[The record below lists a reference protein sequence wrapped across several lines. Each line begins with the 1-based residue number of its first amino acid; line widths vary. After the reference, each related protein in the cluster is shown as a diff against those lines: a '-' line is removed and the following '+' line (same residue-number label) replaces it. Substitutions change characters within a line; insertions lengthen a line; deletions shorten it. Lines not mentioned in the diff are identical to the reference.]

1 MKCLLFLNLALAIS
15 IILLCGCNTAEI
27 AGSTVGATLL
37 GAQAPGSE
45 IQQIYYL
52 GVFDPMEQIPP
63 QVYRIRVHGQASAIS
78 ATNFSSGWVPA
89 DVIDSLTS
97 KIQHSSSGVAEVT
110 GTPTPTPGQTSGSF
124 LKGRKLV
131 LFGPEGFRE
140 APENHRLVIV
150 MGSSPQKF
158 FSAINNTLTGIAS
171 VNLETSTSD
180 VSQKILNYRNQL
192 LNDRKRLLD
201 LQKYSS

>member
-1 MKCLLFLNLALAIS
+1 MKCLLFLNLTLAFS
-15 IILLCGCNTAEI
+15 IILFGGCNTAEI

-124 LKGRKLV
+124 LEGRKLV